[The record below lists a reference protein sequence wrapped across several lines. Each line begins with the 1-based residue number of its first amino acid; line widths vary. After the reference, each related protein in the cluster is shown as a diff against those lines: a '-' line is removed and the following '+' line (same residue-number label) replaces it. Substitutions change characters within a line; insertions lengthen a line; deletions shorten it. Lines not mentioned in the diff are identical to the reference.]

1 MLWPNTS
8 MSITVGGMTTA
19 QICSPG
25 GVLANIPGILGFYP
39 TDSILLA
46 SFAKYRGSED
56 NHALTAVVRVD
67 TGDIPRLN
75 LAYDSISSQ
84 RTPDLVLIYLIC
96 PTSER
101 DALAKSLWQKLQ
113 SLELPSPAMWHVEEI
128 KYGERYKLMLP
139 PTESYEAYSDIW
151 RGGSLPRITESATMR
166 NLIME
171 DELPMPSR
179 EDLLEIYTQDRIIEG
194 FDEVQA
200 RKRAYNMGCLVEK
213 FPHAFS
219 VTDYLIPTETVGMAV
234 PPPVDWDEKKTR
246 KPVFGPH
253 PQDDAHILAHDI
265 ASVIDRAE
273 HFDFGR
279 LCSDKQAM
287 VLGALC
293 CLDHR
298 LSNVVLFATDNHI
311 RAVGDWMLGVAKTTL
326 GEGRA
331 RALTL
336 YAHACIGRGLNS
348 FAIFALNLAL
358 EEFPDDT
365 LAQELLRL
373 LYTEDRGQTFDPSIL
388 DEF

>member
-1 MLWPNTS
+1 
-8 MSITVGGMTTA
+8 MSTA

-39 TDSILLA
+39 TDSVLLA

-67 TGDIPRLN
+67 TGDIPRLH

-84 RTPDLVLIYLIC
+84 QTPDLVLIFLIC

-113 SLELPSPAMWHVEEI
+113 SLDLPSPAMWHAEEI
-128 KYGERYKLMLP
+128 KYQERYQLMLP
-139 PTESYEAYSDIW
+139 PNESYEAYSDMW

-179 EDLLEIYTQDRIIEG
+179 EDLLEIYAQDRLIEG
-194 FDEVQA
+194 FDEERA
-200 RKRAYNMGCLVEK
+200 KERAYTLGCLVDN
-213 FPHAFS
+213 FPEAFS
-219 VTDYLIPTETVGMAV
+219 VTDFLVPNIITGPAV
-234 PPPVDWDEKKTR
+234 PPPYDWEER
-246 KPVFGPH
+246 QELKPEFGPH
-253 PQDDAHILAHDI
+253 AKEDAHTLAHDI
-265 ASVIDRAE
+265 AAVVERAE
-273 HFDFGR
+273 TVDFGR
-279 LCSDKQAM
+279 LCNDKQAM
-287 VLGALC
+287 LLGAVC

-298 LSNVVLFATDNHI
+298 LSSVVLFATDNHI
-311 RAVGDWMLGVAKTTL
+311 RAVGDWMLGVAKTTQ

-331 RALTL
+331 RALAL

-348 FAIFALNLAL
+348 FAIFALGLAL
-358 EEFPDDT
+358 DEYPDDL
-365 LAQELLRL
+365 LAQCLLKL
-373 LYTEDRGQTFDPSIL
+373 LYTEDRGQTIDPRYL
-388 DEF
+388 DDF